1 MTSIEITKQKIIN
14 IVMGMDNEQAL
25 EILHEVIVKFSNPS
39 SVVEDEL
46 TDEEWN
52 EIENDLKEI
61 EEEEIKRQ
69 EEVVEHL
76 KQWKSGK

>member
-1 MTSIEITKQKIIN
+1 MTSIEIVKQKIIN
-14 IVMGMDNEQAL
+14 IVMGMDNEAAL
-25 EILHEVIVKFSNPS
+25 QVLHDVVIKFNNPS

-52 EIENDLKEI
+52 EIEDDMKEI
-61 EEEEIKRQ
+61 EAEELKRQ

>member
-1 MTSIEITKQKIIN
+1 MTNIEIVKQKIIN
-14 IVMGMDNEQAL
+14 IVMGMDNEAAL
-25 EILHEVIVKFSNPS
+25 QVLHDVVIKFNSPS

-52 EIENDLKEI
+52 EIEDDMKEI
-61 EEEEIKRQ
+61 EAEELKRQ

>member
-25 EILHEVIVKFSNPS
+25 EVLHDVILKFSNPS
-39 SVVEDEL
+39 SVIEDEL
-46 TDEEWN
+46 TDDEWS

>member
-1 MTSIEITKQKIIN
+1 
-14 IVMGMDNEQAL
+14 MGMDNEQAL
-25 EILHEVIVKFSNPS
+25 EVLHDVILKFSNPS
-39 SVVEDEL
+39 SVIEDEL
-46 TDEEWN
+46 TDDEWS

-69 EEVVEHL
+69 EEVAEHL